1 MNFIAEV
8 DELFYE
14 TFIPKATKSRVQ
26 KYEYEHV
33 IGVEDGDEHMVRANV
48 GTVVVVGVLSVTVSH
63 TYSPAWTELH
73 LWSMCAQ
80 KHASKLNHHFVQSKE
95 IAMPVLAVIGSAAI
109 SGIGRYSLTMKD
121 CPWVTSRIL

>member
-80 KHASKLNHHFVQSKE
+80 KHACHSGLLVGQQAWQARCDDLWWPLSHFQRRGF
-95 IAMPVLAVIGSAAI
+95 VLCV
-109 SGIGRYSLTMKD
+109 K
-121 CPWVTSRIL
+121 

>member
-14 TFIPKATKSRVQ
+14 AFIPKATKSRVQ

-48 GTVVVVGVLSVTVSH
+48 GTVVVVDVLSGTVSTTH
-63 TYSPAWTELH
+63 V
-73 LWSMCAQ
+73 
-80 KHASKLNHHFVQSKE
+80 KHKVQ
-95 IAMPVLAVIGSAAI
+95 
-109 SGIGRYSLTMKD
+109 
-121 CPWVTSRIL
+121 ILPRTDGTIFMVHVYRRTPRN